1 MRYLRAFAGV
11 VGASGSLIA
20 AGGIVLA
27 ILSTGLA
34 FHGWPD
40 MRDPSARA
48 TQGALD
54 GLPAAITLGFL
65 PYAGDASHWVALA
78 RALAVEPKVLLMDE
92 PLSNLDARL
101 REEVRDEIRSLAKK
115 LSITV
120 FYVTHD
126 QVEAMALAD
135 RIAVMSAGKILQIGA
150 PKDLYHFPLN
160 RKVGEFLGSMNE
172 FDGTLQSNGCVQT
185 DLGVVSCTVP
195 NGTAKEVIVAIRPED
210 VSLSR
215 EPSGLSNEFPA
226 QLVSQLFLGDMTLCY
241 LSANGQKLRGKTAG
255 LDQQFEPGSSIYV
268 RFPTEKLKIFSR

>member
-1 MRYLRAFAGV
+1 
-11 VGASGSLIA
+11 
-20 AGGIVLA
+20 
-27 ILSTGLA
+27 
-34 FHGWPD
+34 
-40 MRDPSARA
+40 
-48 TQGALD
+48 
-54 GLPAAITLGFL
+54 
-65 PYAGDASHWVALA
+65 VALA

-172 FDGTLQSNGCVQT
+172 FEGTLQSDGCVKT
-185 DLGVVSCTVP
+185 DLGVVSCAVP
-195 NGTAKEVIVAIRPED
+195 KGTAKEVIVAIRPED

-241 LSANGQKLRGKTAG
+241 LSANGTKLRGKTAG

-268 RFPTEKLKIFSR
+268 RFPTEKLKIFSK